1 MYIHIVMEKEQ
12 EEWKTRLKNE
22 EIRKKKFP
30 PLFTIKIELHTRWV

>member
-22 EIRKKKFP
+22 EIRKKKKNS
-30 PLFTIKIELHTRWV
+30 LRYSR